1 MRDYSAEIIAA
12 RKFLRAA
19 EEAANHGHWLA
30 MQHAAESACLRC
42 VALEQWA
49 DAKLRE
55 RSELSR
61 TT

>member
-30 MQHAAESACLRC
+30 MAHACEAATLRC
-42 VALEQWA
+42 IAMEAWA